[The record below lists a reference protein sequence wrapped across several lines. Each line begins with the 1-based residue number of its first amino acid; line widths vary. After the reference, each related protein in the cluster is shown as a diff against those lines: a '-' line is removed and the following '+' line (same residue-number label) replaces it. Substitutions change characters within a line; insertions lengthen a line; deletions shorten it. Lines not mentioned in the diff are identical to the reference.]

1 MQTISSSQGQDQATA
16 ANITNPEGN
25 QRSSTAFT
33 RTVSAAYEHA
43 ITSAAIR
50 EQPTDEAGK
59 PSDTGLIARLVTE
72 TQALSVQS
80 EPLTDASQL
89 PAGHTYQPYFWL
101 SQQAHRLM
109 APHVTG
115 RGSDIQS
122 QVIKQ
127 FLMSERVAKEK
138 FEARFEYRFVNYGY
152 TSVDAS
158 GIPEKNYGV
167 FASEPVAEGELLG
180 VYSGIG
186 YLNTSESWAKTNRN
200 WHPEYLHQKFSEEMP
215 DYMSYNR
222 ILMAGLRGKEQ
233 TQRTPAKYSI
243 KASAEWNN
251 NTSQRTSARHSIDAS
266 SEQLPICVGVVPG
279 NGRYTPMHFVNS
291 ANHPKYVNA
300 GFELISIKTG
310 SEQLFFPIV
319 VAIKD
324 IAAGQELLASYIL
337 DPKVERSGAY
347 KLSATEEKV
356 HLNYM
361 LDSYLAMIDKLNSVV
376 PDKPP
381 ISPYAAVPVLDLSET
396 IRKTFRGKV
405 TKTDEP
411 SSSGADRS

>member
-1 MQTISSSQGQDQATA
+1 MLPISSSSGQAPA
-16 ANITNPEGN
+16 ANITNPEDN
-25 QRSSTAFT
+25 QQPSTVFT
-33 RTVSAAYEHA
+33 RTVGTAHRHA
-43 ITSAAIR
+43 STSATTG
-50 EQPTDEAGK
+50 EQPTDVAGIT
-59 PSDTGLIARLVTE
+59 SDTGLIDRLTVKA
-72 TQALSVQS
+72 QALSVQS

-109 APHVTG
+109 SPHVTG

-127 FLMSERVAKEK
+127 FLLSEPVAQQR
-138 FEARFEYRFVNYGY
+138 FQARFEYRFVNYGY

-158 GIPEKNYGV
+158 GMPEKNYGV
-167 FASEPVAEGELLG
+167 FASKPVAEGELLG
-180 VYSGIG
+180 IYSGIG
-186 YLNTSESWAKTNRN
+186 YLNTSVSWAKTNRN

-222 ILMAGLRGKEQ
+222 IQMAGLRGKEQ

-243 KASAEWNN
+243 KAS
-251 NTSQRTSARHSIDAS
+251 
-266 SEQLPICVGVVPG
+266 SEQLPICVGVVPC

-291 ANHPKYVNA
+291 ANQPENVNA
-300 GFELISIKTG
+300 GFELISIKTD
-310 SEQLFFPIV
+310 SDQFFFPIV
-319 VAIKD
+319 VATKD
-324 IAAGQELLASYIL
+324 IAAGQELLASYNA
-337 DPKVERSGAY
+337 DPKVERSGVY

-361 LDSYLAMIDKLNSVV
+361 LGSYLAMIDKLNSVV
-376 PDKPP
+376 PDRPP

-396 IRKTFRGKV
+396 IRKTFPGQA

-411 SSSGADRS
+411 PSNGADRY